1 MYMYVNN
8 VKPAFLGR
16 SLKVELYVD
25 FTTSSLGPPSIVAP
39 NLAQQQNRAAAAT
52 AQASA
57 HKKFAPPKSFM
68 HGGRKRQPLAEPFAR
83 EAGCEKSIETFFFS
97 REFRLHTKIFIA
109 SVRD

>member
-1 MYMYVNN
+1 MYVNN

-57 HKKFAPPKSFM
+57 HKKICTPKE
-68 HGGRKRQPLAEPFAR
+68 LYAR
-83 EAGCEKSIETFFFS
+83 RTQKAAAS
-97 REFRLHTKIFIA
+97 RAFRA
-109 SVRD
+109 